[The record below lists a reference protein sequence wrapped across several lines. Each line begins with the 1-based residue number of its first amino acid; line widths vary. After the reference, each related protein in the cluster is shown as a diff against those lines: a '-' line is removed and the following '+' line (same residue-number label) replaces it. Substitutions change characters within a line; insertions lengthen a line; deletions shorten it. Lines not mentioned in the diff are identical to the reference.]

1 YCAREDGSLYSDGWF
16 KIDGKDYHFDQWGHK
31 M

>member
-1 YCAREDGSLYSDGWF
+1 EDGSLYSDGWF

>member
-1 YCAREDGSLYSDGWF
+1 MVTGSLYSDGWF